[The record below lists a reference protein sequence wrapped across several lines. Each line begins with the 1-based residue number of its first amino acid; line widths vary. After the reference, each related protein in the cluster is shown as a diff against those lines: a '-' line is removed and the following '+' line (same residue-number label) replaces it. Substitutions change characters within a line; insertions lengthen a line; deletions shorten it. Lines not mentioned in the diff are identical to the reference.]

1 MYIKF
6 PFFFQNVFI
15 KSKFFIINLAM
26 FYCKENDK
34 VIETGVLVLFQ
45 MLFFYLLNKFIFQ
58 DQ

>member
-1 MYIKF
+1 
-6 PFFFQNVFI
+6 
-15 KSKFFIINLAM
+15 M

-58 DQ
+58 DHDFQYS

>member
-1 MYIKF
+1 
-6 PFFFQNVFI
+6 
-15 KSKFFIINLAM
+15 M

-58 DQ
+58 DQLMIFNIVEERF